1 MYTIALLTHNGHIH
15 PDRVSVSAQT
25 RAHAR
30 AKSERLWANRGVCP
44 QVESMHD
51 SLRLCQPEWL
61 GPWRFWICLGRSRD
75 TSPPCTPPLPSPPRA
90 PFPLQSE
97 TTIAPPSNAGGE
109 DPTMAR
115 APKPAHAR
123 TLGRAAL
130 GVQRIWHSADV
141 FAPPLS
147 PSCVRSAVRSASFRN
162 TVSSRSARSPSCLG
176 FGRRASS
183 TTRSAGTRATPST
196 GSLRRDRRGQ
206 ACVRTTLCAFHVM
219 RTNTRFKKRGGRAH
233 AGETGNGS
241 ERASEKASVH
251 ERARGTRT
259 QGSSHFL
266 LSSLRN

>member
-141 FAPPLS
+141 FAPLS
-147 PSCVRSAVRSASFRN
+147 LPRACVRPCARPPLEIRFR
-162 TVSSRSARSPSCLG
+162 RARHAHLLAWVLDGAHHLLHGPRAQGLLLRQDPSDVIG
-176 FGRRASS
+176 GGRRA
-183 TTRSAGTRATPST
+183 
-196 GSLRRDRRGQ
+196 
-206 ACVRTTLCAFHVM
+206 
-219 RTNTRFKKRGGRAH
+219 
-233 AGETGNGS
+233 
-241 ERASEKASVH
+241 
-251 ERARGTRT
+251 
-259 QGSSHFL
+259 
-266 LSSLRN
+266 